1 MRFWM
6 PSDSP
11 HNSERQAD
19 YLGALLCGVEPM
31 ERMLV
36 RLIETFNKDG
46 AATSTHPSLAQRLS
60 VIRSSVEDAAPFINA
75 PTTAVRQSGI
85 ALKVSK
91 KLASSVFTAPLSM
104 IFLRYQRDRL
114 DLRFLLVYGS
124 VAALGGAALTVLNM
138 FPAPKS

>member
-75 PTTAVRQSGI
+75 PIIAARQSSSVVKFG
-85 ALKVSK
+85 K
-91 KLASSVFTAPLSM
+91 KLARSVFTVPLGM
-104 IFLRYQRDRL
+104 IFVRYQQDRL
-114 DLRFLLVYGS
+114 DFKVSAGLWQC
-124 VAALGGAALTVLNM
+124 GGRRRRCIDCLEYDSS
-138 FPAPKS
+138 P